1 MSAKRGESPTERRVA
16 AYFAACRQENK
27 TPTLPGLALALG
39 MESREELERR
49 AACPGR
55 VGAALRLARSQV
67 EEAQLQ
73 AMFQKDTAAG
83 AKFLLQADFG
93 YGGKPHPKKETGKP
107 QETVITV
114 EVPESHG

>member
-39 MESREELERR
+39 MESREELEHR

-73 AMFQKDTAAG
+73 AMFQKETAAG

-93 YGGKPHPKKETGKP
+93 YGGEPHPKKEAGKP

>member
-1 MSAKRGESPTERRVA
+1 MK
-16 AYFAACRQENK
+16 K
-27 TPTLPGLALALG
+27 
-39 MESREELERR
+39 
-49 AACPGR
+49 
-55 VGAALRLARSQV
+55 
-67 EEAQLQ
+67 AQLQ

-93 YGGKPHPKKETGKP
+93 YGGKPHPKKEAGKP

>member
-1 MSAKRGESPTERRVA
+1 
-16 AYFAACRQENK
+16 
-27 TPTLPGLALALG
+27 

-93 YGGKPHPKKETGKP
+93 YGGKPHPKKEAGKP

>member
-1 MSAKRGESPTERRVA
+1 MDHRPFLDFCAAVTRQLRCRWEAEDVYQELYDHLQDHADALEERG
-16 AYFAACRQENK
+16 
-27 TPTLPGLALALG
+27 LP
-39 MESREELERR
+39 
-49 AACPGR
+49 P
-55 VGAALRLARSQV
+55 

-73 AMFQKDTAAG
+73 AMFQKETAAG

-93 YGGKPHPKKETGKP
+93 YGGKPHPKKEAGKP

>member
-1 MSAKRGESPTERRVA
+1 MRFCKRTLALLA
-16 AYFAACRQENK
+16 AAVM
-27 TPTLPGLALALG
+27 ALALPACTSAPAHSNG
-39 MESREELERR
+39 PTEFASTEELASYVAQQADAEENQI
-49 AACPGR
+49 
-55 VGAALRLARSQV
+55 ALFEPQV

-73 AMFQKDTAAG
+73 AMFQKETAAG

-93 YGGKPHPKKETGKP
+93 YGGEPHPKKEAGKP